1 MDLLPWM
8 MQKSLIDDPLISR
21 MQQAIIQT
29 KDLSI
34 GYISRKQ
41 IYPVQT
47 TLSLEVFQGEM
58 VCLIGPNG
66 CGKSTLLRTLSGLQ
80 PALCGEIFIDNLPLG
95 RQTLLNKARLLA
107 LVLTD
112 KVEVNN
118 LTVFELVATGRNP
131 YTDWLGTLCEEDTEL
146 IHRALEQVHLEGYAH
161 RFINQLSDGE
171 RQRVMIAKALVQ
183 DTPVILLDEPTAHLD
198 INNRVEMM
206 LLLHELARCTNKA
219 IVLSTHELDLALQ
232 TADKV
237 WLMTPQE
244 GIVVGTPE
252 DLILTNR
259 FQKVFANNSFIFDP
273 LTGNFV
279 VNHATTPKKI
289 SINVIGMG
297 HCGYW
302 TKRALERNGYQV
314 CLDADLQITVNETEQ
329 FWILHKNKRE
339 YRCVSLQELLLF
351 LTKK

>member
-1 MDLLPWM
+1 
-8 MQKSLIDDPLISR
+8 

-29 KDLSI
+29 KDLNI

-41 IYPVQT
+41 VYPVQT
-47 TLSLEVFQGEM
+47 ALSLEVFRGEM

-80 PALCGEIFIDNLPLG
+80 PSLGGEVLIDNLPLG
-95 RQTLLNKARLLA
+95 KQTLMHKARLLA

-112 KVEVNN
+112 RVDVSN

-131 YTDWLGTLCEEDTEL
+131 YTDWLGTLGDDDKEL
-146 IHRALEQVHLEGYAH
+146 VHHALVQVHLEGYEH

-232 TADKV
+232 TADKI
-237 WLMTPQE
+237 WLMTPHE

-259 FQKVFANNSFIFDP
+259 FQKVFANNSFTFDP

-279 VNHATTPKKI
+279 VNHANTPKQI
-289 SINVIGMG
+289 TINVIGLG

-314 CLDADLQITVNETEQ
+314 CPGANLQITVNETEQ
-329 FWILHKNKRE
+329 YWILFEDSKD
-339 YRCVSLQELLLF
+339 YRCNSLQELLL
-351 LTKK
+351 LLGKQS